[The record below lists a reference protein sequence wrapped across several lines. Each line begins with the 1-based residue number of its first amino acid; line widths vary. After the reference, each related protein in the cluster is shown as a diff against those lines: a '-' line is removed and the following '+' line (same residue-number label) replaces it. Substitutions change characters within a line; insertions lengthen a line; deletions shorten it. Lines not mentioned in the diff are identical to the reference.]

1 MQNSNQWSKE
11 GLRKKSWSPNQ
22 HPKHFDHFSIV
33 FCKLLHMITS
43 NYYLHGQ
50 SLCGGYHIG
59 FTLSH
64 ELPIKLHGF
73 RRTTGQPALVQNNTV
88 NTIIGHTQI
97 DPQFRRLKAFFSHV
111 WDDRREDKISM
122 GLSLLFIL
130 TPPLFLL
137 LASISSM

>member
-1 MQNSNQWSKE
+1 MLRATRAWSQD
-11 GLRKKSWSPNQ
+11 Q
-22 HPKHFDHFSIV
+22 HPKHFDHFSVV
-33 FCKLLHMITS
+33 FCKLLHMINN

-59 FTLSH
+59 FTWSH

-73 RRTTGQPALVQNNTV
+73 RRTAGQPALVQNNTV

-97 DPQFRRLKAFFSHV
+97 DPQFRCLKAFFYHV
-111 WDDRREDKISM
+111 WDYRREDKISM

-137 LASISSM
+137 QSNLDYPDSSGPQ

>member
-1 MQNSNQWSKE
+1 MS
-11 GLRKKSWSPNQ
+11 
-22 HPKHFDHFSIV
+22 
-33 FCKLLHMITS
+33 
-43 NYYLHGQ
+43 
-50 SLCGGYHIG
+50 
-59 FTLSH
+59 FTWSH

-73 RRTTGQPALVQNNTV
+73 RRTTGQHALVQNNAV